1 MATEIESLLE
11 YTLNVGASELVVT
24 EGASSAVRLAGKV
37 CVIPDAPAVEPG
49 ALRNFLGSMEGE
61 SGTLMGGPWCGSRFR
76 VRYNRTALGN
86 SATFR
91 PVLDECP
98 DFSALGAPPS
108 LANVLGFRSGLVV
121 FAGPACSGTT
131 TTATAYVSALCQ
143 SGILRVSL
151 LDKEAEMPV
160 KRGESLI
167 LENTTGTVPEKMEQ
181 ALRSGIDLIWLGNFE
196 GLSLIPVLR
205 AAEAGA
211 LVVLTVTAG
220 NAVGALDALLSSE
233 TLENRDVARNMLAS
247 VLKAVVVQRLL
258 PGAQGAVPAWE
269 ILYGSQNVASKIRS
283 GEHYTLPSIIAAS
296 ASEGMMLMD
305 DCLAELVKSGFV
317 TQEDVARYASN
328 PARMG

>member
-1 MATEIESLLE
+1 
-11 YTLNVGASELVVT
+11 
-24 EGASSAVRLAGKV
+24 
-37 CVIPDAPAVEPG
+37 
-49 ALRNFLGSMEGE
+49 
-61 SGTLMGGPWCGSRFR
+61 
-76 VRYNRTALGN
+76 
-86 SATFR
+86 
-91 PVLDECP
+91 
-98 DFSALGAPPS
+98 
-108 LANVLGFRSGLVV
+108 
-121 FAGPACSGTT
+121 
-131 TTATAYVSALCQ
+131 
-143 SGILRVSL
+143 
-151 LDKEAEMPV
+151 MPV

-258 PGAQGAVPAWE
+258 PGTQGAVPAWE

-305 DCLAELVKSGFV
+305 DCLAELVNSGFV
-317 TQEDVARYASN
+317 AQEDVARYASN